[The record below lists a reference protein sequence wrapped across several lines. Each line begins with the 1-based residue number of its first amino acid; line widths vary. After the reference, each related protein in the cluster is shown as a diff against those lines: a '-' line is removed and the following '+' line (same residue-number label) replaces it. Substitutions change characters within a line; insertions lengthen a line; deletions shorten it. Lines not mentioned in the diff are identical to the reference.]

1 MTNTD
6 TNKPPPLDDA
16 IIVAEFWANRR
27 GEAVRIQIRTYEGRR
42 VIDLRKYFN
51 DKASGQLRPTRKG
64 LTLALT
70 KLPDLAHGI
79 NKACAVASD
88 LMDKA
93 PGHE

>member
-6 TNKPPPLDDA
+6 TDKQRPLDDA
-16 IIVAEFWANRR
+16 QIISEFLTNRR
-27 GEAVRIQIRTYEGRR
+27 GEVVRIQIRVYEGRR
-42 VIDLRKYFN
+42 VIDLRKYYT

-88 LMDKA
+88 LMGKGA
-93 PGHE
+93 RP